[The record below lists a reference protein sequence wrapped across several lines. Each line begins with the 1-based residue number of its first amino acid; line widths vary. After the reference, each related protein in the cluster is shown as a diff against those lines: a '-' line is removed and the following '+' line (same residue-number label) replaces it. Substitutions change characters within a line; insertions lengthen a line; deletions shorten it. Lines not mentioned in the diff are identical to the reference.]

1 MDMSGDSR
9 DMRYTIGQE
18 HAADRR
24 AAQIEDVQ
32 DDLRRAIGHAYDDGM
47 TTDEIEECVLQCTQ
61 EQRTKRR
68 SKQ

>member
-18 HAADRR
+18 HAADRL
-24 AAQIEDVQ
+24 AAQIEDAV
-32 DDLRRAIGHAYDDGM
+32 DALWRALSRAHDDGM
-47 TTDEIEECVLQCTQ
+47 TTDEIEECVLQWTQ

-68 SKQ
+68 ST